1 MKTCQDEDMSVRLV
15 LLFPSLR
22 FCTALLQFMNRNRKL
37 IFIQKETR
45 PLKILNMQ
53 YIIKYIIIYLI

>member
-1 MKTCQDEDMSVRLV
+1 MSVRLV

-22 FCTALLQFMNRNRKL
+22 FCTALLQFMNRSRKL

-53 YIIKYIIIYLI
+53 FIIKYIIIYLI

>member
-1 MKTCQDEDMSVRLV
+1 MRTCQDEDMSVRLV

-22 FCTALLQFMNRNRKL
+22 FCTALLQFMNRSRKL

-53 YIIKYIIIYLI
+53 YIIKYI